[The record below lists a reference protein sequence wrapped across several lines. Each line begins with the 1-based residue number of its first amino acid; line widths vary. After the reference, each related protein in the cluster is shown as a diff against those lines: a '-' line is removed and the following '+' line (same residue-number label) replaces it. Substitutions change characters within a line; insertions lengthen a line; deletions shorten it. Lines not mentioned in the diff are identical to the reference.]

1 MKSII
6 DYINESK
13 KFNSSYE
20 CLEYIIS
27 KTKTKPDIWDDTESW
42 NVKDDFDYYES
53 TLGDF
58 DDIVDTIDK
67 YASNKCIAGWKSKDS
82 FEKVEK
88 VIPKLIKDI
97 IKKEPEVT
105 YKKYSNKLEVWES
118 TYEDFTINVLRFK
131 SYNNNH
137 GTDYVEFWYMI
148 TIE

>member
-13 KFNSSYE
+13 KFNNSSE
-20 CLEYIIS
+20 CLEYIINT
-27 KTKTKPDIWDDTESW
+27 TKTEPDIWDDSKNW
-42 NVKDDFDYYES
+42 NAKDDFDYYES
-53 TLGDF
+53 ASGSF

-97 IKKEPEVT
+97 IKEEPEVP
-105 YKKYSNKLEVWES
+105 YKKNSNKLELWES
-118 TYEDFTINVLRFK
+118 IYEGFDVNILRFK
-131 SYNNNH
+131 SYNNNY
-137 GTDYVEFWYMI
+137 GSDYVEFWYMI